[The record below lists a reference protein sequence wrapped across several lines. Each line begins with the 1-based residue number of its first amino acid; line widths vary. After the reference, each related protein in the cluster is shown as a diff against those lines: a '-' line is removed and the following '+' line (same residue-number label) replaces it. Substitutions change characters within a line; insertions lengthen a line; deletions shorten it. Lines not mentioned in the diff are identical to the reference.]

1 MMEAAEQYG
10 ATFGTNQ
17 ACIGTDEEFQALS
30 VNDKLEVVNIDAAKV
45 RNRERYL
52 AYAFVNCLDWGRY
65 AGLKK
70 ELMNDYAKGKNNY
83 PGTVLDAYN
92 LVVNYRYDRKNPKN
106 QSANTKGLS
115 FQQQTRDGKP
125 RTGLRR

>member
-1 MMEAAEQYG
+1 MVEAAEQYG
-10 ATFGTNQ
+10 ASFVIDQ

-30 VNDKLEVVNIDAAKV
+30 VNDKLDAANIDAAKICT
-45 RNRERYL
+45 RERYL
-52 AYAFVNCLDWGRY
+52 AYAFVDHLDSGRY

-70 ELMNDYAKGKNNY
+70 ELMNDYAKGKNNC

-92 LVVNYRYDRKNPKN
+92 LVVNYRYDRKNSTK

-115 FQQQTRDGKP
+115 FQQ
-125 RTGLRR
+125 